1 MRHITAVRPRTCV
14 VLCCTLCLLERCCER
29 ETHKLLAE
37 GSIISLLLLF
47 PFSLLGSS
55 SFAVSSPPFP
65 LLLLLPIFTSPFQVS
80 SLLYYPLSLLHFSF
94 IVSSSSLSAPM
105 TVIGRP
111 SFFHFLQH
119 SVLASSPLASPSFL
133 FSLCF
138 LSFINLFSF
147 CFLLLSPCQF
157 TPFFTISLLPF
168 LLYRLVFLLHCLI
181 SFVIFSILFLFPF
194 LSYLAFLSTLIYLSS
209 PYCISSPSL
218 YSVLVSSPFLYSSAF
233 LSDFIFSSRFLFSSP
248 SCVVSSSPLL
258 SYLLYRG
265 PFPSPHCQK
274 IKMPQRLITPSCL
287 PKSLECLC
295 ETRSSRK

>member
-1 MRHITAVRPRTCV
+1 MFP
-14 VLCCTLCLLERCCER
+14 
-29 ETHKLLAE
+29 
-37 GSIISLLLLF
+37 SFISLSVYSFFHHFLASF
-47 PFSLLGSS
+47 P
-55 SFAVSSPPFP
+55 
-65 LLLLLPIFTSPFQVS
+65 
-80 SLLYYPLSLLHFSF
+80 
-94 IVSSSSLSAPM
+94 SLSA
-105 TVIGRP
+105 
-111 SFFHFLQH
+111 
-119 SVLASSPLASPSFL
+119 
-133 FSLCF
+133 
-138 LSFINLFSF
+138 
-147 CFLLLSPCQF
+147 CFLLHSSC
-157 TPFFTISLLPF
+157 
-168 LLYRLVFLLHCLI
+168 
-181 SFVIFSILFLFPF
+181 FLFYPIL
-194 LSYLAFLSTLIYLSS
+194 LSSTLIYLSS

>member
-55 SFAVSSPPFP
+55 SFTVSSPPFP

-138 LSFINLFSF
+138 LSFINLLSF

-181 SFVIFSILFLFPF
+181 SFVIFSILSCFPIHSHLSVLCLLYILSFTILCPCF
-194 LSYLAFLSTLIYLSS
+194 LSFSVFICFL
-209 PYCISSPSL
+209 
-218 YSVLVSSPFLYSSAF
+218 V
-233 LSDFIFSSRFLFSSP
+233 
-248 SCVVSSSPLL
+248 
-258 SYLLYRG
+258 
-265 PFPSPHCQK
+265 
-274 IKMPQRLITPSCL
+274 
-287 PKSLECLC
+287 
-295 ETRSSRK
+295 

>member
-1 MRHITAVRPRTCV
+1 MLRKRDTQTISWGVDHLSPLIVSFFPPWF
-14 VLCCTLCLLERCCER
+14 
-29 ETHKLLAE
+29 
-37 GSIISLLLLF
+37 IIIHCFL
-47 PFSLLGSS
+47 SS
-55 SFAVSSPPFP
+55 FP

-80 SLLYYPLSLLHFSF
+80 SLLYYPMSLLHFSF

-105 TVIGRP
+105 IVIGRP

-181 SFVIFSILFLFPF
+181 SFVIFSILSCFPIHSHLSVLCLLYILSFTILCPCF
-194 LSYLAFLSTLIYLSS
+194 LSFSVFICFL
-209 PYCISSPSL
+209 
-218 YSVLVSSPFLYSSAF
+218 VWFH
-233 LSDFIFSSRFLFSSP
+233 FLFSSP

-295 ETRSSRK
+295 VTRSSRK

>member
-29 ETHKLLAE
+29 ETQTISWGVDHLSPLIV
-37 GSIISLLLLF
+37 SFFPPWFIIIHCFL
-47 PFSLLGSS
+47 SS
-55 SFAVSSPPFP
+55 FP
-65 LLLLLPIFTSPFQVS
+65 LLLLLPIITSPFQVS

-181 SFVIFSILFLFPF
+181 SFVIFSILSCFPIHSHLSVLCLLYILSFTILCPCF
-194 LSYLAFLSTLIYLSS
+194 LSFSVFICFL
-209 PYCISSPSL
+209 
-218 YSVLVSSPFLYSSAF
+218 VWFH
-233 LSDFIFSSRFLFSSP
+233 FLFSFPLLISFL
-248 SCVVSSSPLL
+248 CCLLVSSPLL
-258 SYLLYRG
+258 STLSWSI
-265 PFPSPHCQK
+265 PFPSLSEDK
-274 IKMPQRLITPSCL
+274 NA
-287 PKSLECLC
+287 PKTHYSEL
-295 ETRSSRK
+295 SP

>member
-1 MRHITAVRPRTCV
+1 MLRKRDTQTISWGVDHLSPLIVSFFPPWFIII
-14 VLCCTLCLLERCCER
+14 RCF
-29 ETHKLLAE
+29 L
-37 GSIISLLLLF
+37 
-47 PFSLLGSS
+47 S
-55 SFAVSSPPFP
+55 SFPR
-65 LLLLLPIFTSPFQVS
+65 LILLPIFTSPFQVS

-105 TVIGRP
+105 TVIGLP

-181 SFVIFSILFLFPF
+181 SFVIFSILSCFPIHSHLSVLSLLYILSFTILCPCF
-194 LSYLAFLSTLIYLSS
+194 LSFSVFICFL
-209 PYCISSPSL
+209 
-218 YSVLVSSPFLYSSAF
+218 VWFH
-233 LSDFIFSSRFLFSSP
+233 FLFSFPLLISFL
-248 SCVVSSSPLL
+248 CCLLVSSPLL
-258 SYLLYRG
+258 STLSWSI
-265 PFPSPHCQK
+265 PFPSLSEDKNAPEIHYSELS
-274 IKMPQRLITPSCL
+274 P
-287 PKSLECLC
+287 
-295 ETRSSRK
+295 

>member
-1 MRHITAVRPRTCV
+1 MLRKRDTQTISWGVDHLSPLIVSFFPPWF
-14 VLCCTLCLLERCCER
+14 
-29 ETHKLLAE
+29 
-37 GSIISLLLLF
+37 IIIHCFL
-47 PFSLLGSS
+47 SS
-55 SFAVSSPPFP
+55 FP
-65 LLLLLPIFTSPFQVS
+65 LLLLLPIITSPFQVS
-80 SLLYYPLSLLHFSF
+80 SLLYYPMSLLHFSF

-181 SFVIFSILFLFPF
+181 SFVIFSILSCFPIHSHLSVLCLLYILSFTILCPCF
-194 LSYLAFLSTLIYLSS
+194 LSFSVFICFL
-209 PYCISSPSL
+209 
-218 YSVLVSSPFLYSSAF
+218 VWFH
-233 LSDFIFSSRFLFSSP
+233 FLFSFPLLISFL
-248 SCVVSSSPLL
+248 CCLLVSSPLL
-258 SYLLYRG
+258 STLSWSI
-265 PFPSPHCQK
+265 PFPSLSEDKNAP
-274 IKMPQRLITPSCL
+274 
-287 PKSLECLC
+287 
-295 ETRSSRK
+295 ETHYSELSP

>member
-1 MRHITAVRPRTCV
+1 MRHVTAVRPRTCV

-55 SFAVSSPPFP
+55 SFALSSPPF
-65 LLLLLPIFTSPFQVS
+65 LASFCFLF
-80 SLLYYPLSLLHFSF
+80 SLRLFRSLVYYPMSLLHFSF

-105 TVIGRP
+105 AVIGRP

-138 LSFINLFSF
+138 FSFINLFSF

-168 LLYRLVFLLHCLI
+168 LLYRLVFLLHSSC
-181 SFVIFSILFLFPF
+181 FLFYPIL
-194 LSYLAFLSTLIYLSS
+194 LSSTLIYLSS
-209 PYCISSPSL
+209 PYCISFSFTILCPC
-218 YSVLVSSPFLYSSAF
+218 F
-233 LSDFIFSSRFLFSSP
+233 LSFSVFICFL
-248 SCVVSSSPLL
+248 V
-258 SYLLYRG
+258 
-265 PFPSPHCQK
+265 
-274 IKMPQRLITPSCL
+274 
-287 PKSLECLC
+287 
-295 ETRSSRK
+295 

>member
-80 SLLYYPLSLLHFSF
+80 SLLYYPMSLLHFSF
-94 IVSSSSLSAPM
+94 VSSSSLSAPM

-181 SFVIFSILFLFPF
+181 SFVIFSILSCFPIHSHLSVLSLLYILSFTILCPCF
-194 LSYLAFLSTLIYLSS
+194 LSFSVFICFL
-209 PYCISSPSL
+209 
-218 YSVLVSSPFLYSSAF
+218 VWFH
-233 LSDFIFSSRFLFSSP
+233 FLFSFPLLISFL
-248 SCVVSSSPLL
+248 CCLLVSSPLL
-258 SYLLYRG
+258 STLSWSI
-265 PFPSPHCQK
+265 PFPSLSEDKNAP
-274 IKMPQRLITPSCL
+274 
-287 PKSLECLC
+287 
-295 ETRSSRK
+295 ETHYSELSP

>member
-1 MRHITAVRPRTCV
+1 MFP
-14 VLCCTLCLLERCCER
+14 
-29 ETHKLLAE
+29 
-37 GSIISLLLLF
+37 SSISL
-47 PFSLLGSS
+47 S
-55 SFAVSSPPFP
+55 V
-65 LLLLLPIFTSPFQVS
+65 
-80 SLLYYPLSLLHFSF
+80 Y
-94 IVSSSSLSAPM
+94 
-105 TVIGRP
+105 
-111 SFFHFLQH
+111 SFFHHF
-119 SVLASSPLASPSFL
+119 LASFPSLSTCFSPSL
-133 FSLCF
+133 SNLLCY
-138 LSFINLFSF
+138 
-147 CFLLLSPCQF
+147 
-157 TPFFTISLLPF
+157 FFYSLL
-168 LLYRLVFLLHCLI
+168 V
-181 SFVIFSILFLFPF
+181 SFSI
-194 LSYLAFLSTLIYLSS
+194 LSTLIYLSS

>member
-29 ETHKLLAE
+29 ETQTISWGVDHLSPLIV
-37 GSIISLLLLF
+37 SFFPPWFIIIRCFL
-47 PFSLLGSS
+47 S
-55 SFAVSSPPFP
+55 SFPR
-65 LLLLLPIFTSPFQVS
+65 LILLPIFTSPFQVS

-105 TVIGRP
+105 TVIGLP

>member
-1 MRHITAVRPRTCV
+1 MLRKRDTQTISWGVDHLSPLIVSFFPPWF
-14 VLCCTLCLLERCCER
+14 
-29 ETHKLLAE
+29 
-37 GSIISLLLLF
+37 IIIHCFL
-47 PFSLLGSS
+47 S
-55 SFAVSSPPFP
+55 SFPR
-65 LLLLLPIFTSPFQVS
+65 LILLPIFTSPFQVS

-138 LSFINLFSF
+138 LSFINLLSF

-181 SFVIFSILFLFPF
+181 SFVIFSILSCFPIHSHLSVLCLLYILSFTILCPCF
-194 LSYLAFLSTLIYLSS
+194 LSFSVFICFL
-209 PYCISSPSL
+209 
-218 YSVLVSSPFLYSSAF
+218 VWFH
-233 LSDFIFSSRFLFSSP
+233 FLFSFPLLISFL
-248 SCVVSSSPLL
+248 CCLLVSSPLL
-258 SYLLYRG
+258 STLSWSI
-265 PFPSPHCQK
+265 PFPSLSEDKNAP
-274 IKMPQRLITPSCL
+274 
-287 PKSLECLC
+287 
-295 ETRSSRK
+295 ETHYSELSP

>member
-29 ETHKLLAE
+29 ETQTISWGVDHLSPLIV
-37 GSIISLLLLF
+37 SFFPPWFIIIHCFL
-47 PFSLLGSS
+47 SS
-55 SFAVSSPPFP
+55 FP
-65 LLLLLPIFTSPFQVS
+65 LLLLLPIITSPFQVS

-138 LSFINLFSF
+138 LSFINLLSF

-181 SFVIFSILFLFPF
+181 SFVIFSILSCFPIHSHLSVLCLLYILSFTILCPCF
-194 LSYLAFLSTLIYLSS
+194 LSFSVFICFL
-209 PYCISSPSL
+209 
-218 YSVLVSSPFLYSSAF
+218 VWFH
-233 LSDFIFSSRFLFSSP
+233 FLFSFPLLISFL
-248 SCVVSSSPLL
+248 CCLLVSSPLL
-258 SYLLYRG
+258 STLSWSI
-265 PFPSPHCQK
+265 PFPSLSEDKNAP
-274 IKMPQRLITPSCL
+274 
-287 PKSLECLC
+287 
-295 ETRSSRK
+295 ETHYSELSP

>member
-94 IVSSSSLSAPM
+94 VSSSSLSAPM
-105 TVIGRP
+105 TVIGLP

-181 SFVIFSILFLFPF
+181 SFVIFSILSCFPIHSHLSVLSLLYILSFTILCPCF
-194 LSYLAFLSTLIYLSS
+194 LSFSVFICFL
-209 PYCISSPSL
+209 
-218 YSVLVSSPFLYSSAF
+218 VWFH
-233 LSDFIFSSRFLFSSP
+233 FLFSFPLLISFL
-248 SCVVSSSPLL
+248 CCLLVSSPLL
-258 SYLLYRG
+258 STLSWSI
-265 PFPSPHCQK
+265 PFPSLSEDKNAP
-274 IKMPQRLITPSCL
+274 
-287 PKSLECLC
+287 
-295 ETRSSRK
+295 ETHYSELSP

>member
-55 SFAVSSPPFP
+55 SFTVSSPPFP
-65 LLLLLPIFTSPFQVS
+65 LLLLLPIITSPFQVS
-80 SLLYYPLSLLHFSF
+80 SLLYYPMSLLHFSF
-94 IVSSSSLSAPM
+94 VSSSSLSAPM

-138 LSFINLFSF
+138 LSFINLLSF

-295 ETRSSRK
+295 VTRSSRK

>member
-65 LLLLLPIFTSPFQVS
+65 LLILLPIFTSPFQVS
-80 SLLYYPLSLLHFSF
+80 SLLYYPMSLLHFSF

-138 LSFINLFSF
+138 LSFINLLSF

-181 SFVIFSILFLFPF
+181 SFVIFSILSCFPIHSHLSVLSLLYILSFTILCPCF
-194 LSYLAFLSTLIYLSS
+194 LSFSVFICFL
-209 PYCISSPSL
+209 
-218 YSVLVSSPFLYSSAF
+218 VWFH
-233 LSDFIFSSRFLFSSP
+233 FLFSFPLLISFL
-248 SCVVSSSPLL
+248 CCLLVSSPLL
-258 SYLLYRG
+258 STLSWSI
-265 PFPSPHCQK
+265 PFPSLSEDKNAP
-274 IKMPQRLITPSCL
+274 
-287 PKSLECLC
+287 
-295 ETRSSRK
+295 ETHYSELSP